1 MEKHNANLVDMR
13 DIRRAFGSV
22 QALRGVDFA
31 LNRGEIVGLL
41 GDNGAGKSTLIKI
54 LSGLYPATSGTFAF
68 DGRAVNFSR
77 FSVAEARRMGI
88 ETVYQDRAI
97 GPQQSLWRNVF
108 MGRHIKNRWGLIDV
122 AEERK
127 VTEALLKNMGLGGD
141 RLTPDTMAGVLSGGE
156 RQGLAIGRAM
166 YFEADLVLLDEPTT
180 ALALSEVD
188 KVLDFIRQVREKG
201 KSAVFITHSVD
212 HVWEVADRF
221 VILSHGMNAGEWQ
234 RKDLTLE
241 GLLKNLR
248 EAMK

>member
-156 RQGLAIGRAM
+156 RQGLA
-166 YFEADLVLLDEPTT
+166 FWL
-180 ALALSEVD
+180 
-188 KVLDFIRQVREKG
+188 
-201 KSAVFITHSVD
+201 
-212 HVWEVADRF
+212 
-221 VILSHGMNAGEWQ
+221 
-234 RKDLTLE
+234 
-241 GLLKNLR
+241 
-248 EAMK
+248 